1 MEDERAML
9 FISILINWKCLKAS
23 DGFVMSA
30 LAEE

>member
-1 MEDERAML
+1 MENEQFVL
-9 FISILINWKCLKAS
+9 FVSVLINWKCLKAS